1 MFILPRV
8 AIHRGCLYFYVH
20 LGLVIARDAVYVE
33 YFPFCV
39 YVVYWR
45 LVIADSHVFKNAAEC
60 VGKQVKERGLCP
72 LTGKKT
78 PSSLGGRISGNPS
91 ENSIVTPRSV
101 VVILL
106 FYYVSAKITI

>member
-1 MFILPRV
+1 
-8 AIHRGCLYFYVH
+8 

-33 YFPFCV
+33 HFPFCV

-45 LVIADSHVFKNAAEC
+45 LVIADSHVFKNASEC

-72 LTGKKT
+72 LTGKKVDLKT

-91 ENSIVTPRSV
+91 ENSIVTPRL
-101 VVILL
+101 VVITLL